1 MIERKW
7 LPSISSKKIR
17 IYECK
22 LCGYKGTR
30 KDMRK
35 HIRKK
40 HLWQDK
46 KSLSVLI
53 KSQEF

>member
-1 MIERKW
+1 MIERKR
-7 LPSISSKKIR
+7 LPSISSEKIR

-30 KDMRK
+30 KAVRK
-35 HIRKK
+35 HIRKN
-40 HLWQDK
+40 HLARGEI
-46 KSLSVLI
+46 LSAKI